1 MRWKCWIRA
10 VWLVCS
16 LCGCEALYG
25 GYSVG
30 NSNNCVVNQALCQ
43 APDQACNPQTRE
55 CEPAILLDAVDP
67 PAAATPGGEI
77 LSLSGQRFSAD
88 LKVRIGGIDAGPVT
102 LLSDRSLRVVA
113 PPSGDQRGS
122 VAVEILHP
130 AGQTVR
136 KEGLFRYYE
145 LTRLGTPQPVALPF
159 APRHVRSADIN
170 QDGRVDLVAT
180 DGFSSSIFALLG
192 QGDGRLSAPIA
203 TALSARAFGLSLGD
217 VNGDGKTDLAIS
229 QTGPMGSIEV
239 ALGAGDGTFASS
251 TQVTTQ
257 TTVGGFAL
265 GDMNSDGKADLVVA
279 DDLRLRLFI
288 SQGNGTFAA
297 VSQDTALAYQS
308 FRASA
313 LVGLHDL
320 NGDASLDVLAL
331 NGFDLNFPILTG
343 NGSGAFSERAS
354 PIFPSSPN
362 VFSIGD
368 ANADGLPDV
377 LVGLGA
383 SEPGAALMLQAADRS
398 FRQPLPLSGPR
409 SLSVVEIRDMNGDGV
424 ADVVLFSS
432 SMNNGTLSILH
443 GISPAR
449 YAAPTTYS
457 VPPFPSLVMALPLS
471 KNPRPELFVVH
482 RGAGGSGN
490 FYSVLSNVTP

>member
-265 GDMNSDGKADLVVA
+265 GDV
-279 DDLRLRLFI
+279 
-288 SQGNGTFAA
+288 NG
-297 VSQDTALAYQS
+297 V
-308 FRASA
+308 
-313 LVGLHDL
+313 
-320 NGDASLDVLAL
+320 
-331 NGFDLNFPILTG
+331 
-343 NGSGAFSERAS
+343 
-354 PIFPSSPN
+354 
-362 VFSIGD
+362 
-368 ANADGLPDV
+368 
-377 LVGLGA
+377 
-383 SEPGAALMLQAADRS
+383 
-398 FRQPLPLSGPR
+398 
-409 SLSVVEIRDMNGDGV
+409 
-424 ADVVLFSS
+424 
-432 SMNNGTLSILH
+432 
-443 GISPAR
+443 
-449 YAAPTTYS
+449 
-457 VPPFPSLVMALPLS
+457 
-471 KNPRPELFVVH
+471 
-482 RGAGGSGN
+482 
-490 FYSVLSNVTP
+490 